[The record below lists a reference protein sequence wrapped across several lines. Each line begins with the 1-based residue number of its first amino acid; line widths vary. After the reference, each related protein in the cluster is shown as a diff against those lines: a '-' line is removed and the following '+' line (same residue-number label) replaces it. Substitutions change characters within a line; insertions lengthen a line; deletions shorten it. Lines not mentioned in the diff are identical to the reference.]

1 MPNKRPRAGTGK
13 TQAPPAR
20 AKKARKRSRKTGENP
35 RPPKPRTG
43 ARAKSRTGN
52 KPGALARSSRPRKKA
67 ETVEDIIRRIRGL
80 PPRGTRKASTKKA
93 PKPRVPGKK
102 GPPKKPPRRPPI
114 IRQRGPEGVRDQIRR
129 MLRSWETKVRKAFP
143 GKPKFV
149 TDVRVF
155 MSSDFHISGELAIDA
170 ILKTVSIDKLLL
182 ELGIA
187 MHGSA
192 LNGGWLSV
200 GFIFPPSVKVED
212 FELYRKL
219 KGSLSFQTHSRRFT
233 KQLVPYIVQ
242 EARRLHEIFRKRRR
256 YRARI
261 VFVKVWWNPDGT
273 RPGRRLPKGKR
284 RKPGGRAR

>member
-1 MPNKRPRAGTGK
+1 MMR
-13 TQAPPAR
+13 
-20 AKKARKRSRKTGENP
+20 
-35 RPPKPRTG
+35 
-43 ARAKSRTGN
+43 
-52 KPGALARSSRPRKKA
+52 L
-67 ETVEDIIRRIRGL
+67 
-80 PPRGTRKASTKKA
+80 
-93 PKPRVPGKK
+93 
-102 GPPKKPPRRPPI
+102 
-114 IRQRGPEGVRDQIRR
+114 
-129 MLRSWETKVRKAFP
+129 WETKIRRAFP

-149 TDVRVF
+149 TDVTDNMTR
-155 MSSDFHISGELAIDA
+155 DFHISAQLTIDA

-192 LNGGWLSV
+192 LNGGWLSI

-233 KQLVPYIVQ
+233 RQLVPYIIQ

-261 VFVKVWWNPDGT
+261 VFVKVWWNPEGA
-273 RPGRRLPKGKR
+273 RPGRRSPKKKRARGTRRFPGGKR
-284 RKPGGRAR
+284 RGQAERAR